1 MSKNPTDKGH
11 RPASFETQG
20 DQQKEKAN
28 QRFLSDEDIVG
39 RVDRSRRDRR
49 RAGVDEGKEPKFVS
63 DEDII
68 RRVA

>member
-1 MSKNPTDKGH
+1 MSKNPTDKG
-11 RPASFETQG
+11 RRQGSFETQG
-20 DQQKEKAN
+20 DRQKEKAN